1 MTKEYIVKPVVKAKF
16 SGISALSKSRTIF
29 SGAEMDKNGS
39 YKTGLT
45 VEEERKFEE
54 ALGLPKN
61 HLSKKNEAF
70 WGHLELR
77 LNNDKPTTFVIE
89 SEMDEIRWRA
99 LINRSKVAI
108 NELEIAKNPM
118 ALFYVEDKEA
128 KAKVIEKKADAKL
141 EALELFTDMTSDER
155 RGILKLYSVR
165 GTEAIPDR
173 QIKATLFEKIE
184 LDVDKFLIL
193 AKDKNLK
200 TRIMVEDLLEK
211 GMLSKKSNYY
221 VYEGESLGS
230 SIESVVTFFN
240 DPKNQSVKIAM
251 NQEAKAKGKTKE

>member
-1 MTKEYIVKPVVKAKF
+1 MKEYIVKPIVKAKF
-16 SGISALSKSRTIF
+16 SGISALSKSRTVF
-29 SGAEMDKNGS
+29 TGAEMDKNGA

-45 VEEERKFEE
+45 PVEERAFEE
-54 ALGLPKN
+54 ELGLPKN
-61 HLSKKNEAF
+61 HLSKKNESF
-70 WGHLELR
+70 WGHLEFR
-77 LNNDKPTTFVIE
+77 LNNDKPTTFLVE
-89 SEMDEIRWRA
+89 STMDEIRWRA
-99 LINRSKVAI
+99 LINKSKIAL

-128 KAKVIEKKADAKL
+128 KAKVVEKKADSKL
-141 EALELFTDMTSDER
+141 EALEIFTDMTSDER
-155 RGILKLYSVR
+155 RGLLKLYGIR
-165 GTEAIPDR
+165 GAEAISDR

-184 LDVDKFLIL
+184 SDVDKFLEYS
-193 AKDKNLK
+193 KDKNLK

-211 GMLSKKSNYY
+211 GLLSKKANYY

-251 NQEAKAKGKTKE
+251 TQEAKAKNKTKE